1 MGVRASLVAQ
11 MVKNPTAM
19 PETDPDLIPG
29 SERSPV
35 EENRNPLQCPCLE
48 NYMDRGTGRAI
59 VPGITESDT
68 NEQLMLSF
76 HFRMGRRDSYGV
88 WNGQDTLLYLK
99 WITN

>member
-1 MGVRASLVAQ
+1 
-11 MVKNPTAM
+11 
-19 PETDPDLIPG
+19 
-29 SERSPV
+29 
-35 EENRNPLQCPCLE
+35 
-48 NYMDRGTGRAI
+48 MDRGTGRAI
-59 VPGITESDT
+59 VHGITESDT